1 VFVTADSAPPA
12 APSLTTQAVWLVT
25 AKILGFACTFAV
37 PLLLARVLSLVEFGL
52 YKQAFLVVATAQAIL
67 PLGVGL
73 SAFYFLARERER
85 QPAVVLNILLYHVVA
100 AVTASLAITAWPG
113 VLTTLL
119 GDASLVP
126 HAPLMGLVILLWVPS
141 SFLETV
147 ATAHQEV
154 RLSTIFIVAA
164 QMTRGVAMI
173 LATLWFGS
181 IAALL
186 YAAVLQG
193 VVQLIILVWYLR
205 SRFGRFWRE
214 FDWPLMRTQMA
225 YAMPFG
231 LAGLIYTLQT
241 DLHQYVVANAFGAA
255 AFAIYA
261 VGCFQL
267 PVTALLRDAVGSVMV
282 PRVTRLQQTHDRSEI
297 TRLIVRVMRKLSFI
311 YLPLYA
317 FLVVIGPVFIEALF
331 TSRFAASWPIF
342 LVNLTLLP
350 LAIVVNDPVLRA
362 YPEHRHFLLNLRLAT
377 LGLLLIALPPAV
389 VRFGMVGAIAAVV
402 MTVAIERTIS
412 TWRVARILGVR
423 RDELRPLID
432 VGRIAAAAAT
442 AALPSAWLRLALPG
456 YDALVVLAAC
466 ASAYFAFYIGAL
478 ILLKVPNVDEA
489 ELAQRQWARV
499 RRRLP
504 FAAQPS

>member
-1 VFVTADSAPPA
+1 VFVTAEPASPA
-12 APSLTTQAVWLVT
+12 APSLTTQAFWLVT
-25 AKILGFACTFAV
+25 AKFLGFGCAFAV
-37 PLLLARVLSLVEFGL
+37 PLLLVRVLSLVEFGL
-52 YKQAFLVVATAQAIL
+52 YKQAFLVIATAQAIL

-100 AVTASLAITAWPG
+100 AVAAAVALTAWPD
-113 VLTTLL
+113 VLRSVL
-119 GDASLVP
+119 GDAALIP
-126 HAPLMGLVILLWVPS
+126 YAPLVGLVILLWVPS

-164 QMTRGVAMI
+164 QITRGTVMIVATI
-173 LATLWFGS
+173 WFGS
-181 IAALL
+181 IGALL

-193 VVQLIILVWYLR
+193 VVQSIILVWYLR
-205 SRFGRFWRE
+205 SRFGRFWRD
-214 FDWPLMRTQMA
+214 FDWPLLRTQMA
-225 YAMPFG
+225 YALPFG

-241 DLHQYVVANAFGAA
+241 DLHQYLVAHVFGTA

-267 PVTALLRDAVGSVMV
+267 PVTGLLREAVGSVMV
-282 PRVTRLQQTHDRSEI
+282 PRVTRLQQSDDRSEI

-317 FLVVIGPVFIEALF
+317 FLVVAGPVFIEALF
-331 TSRFAASWPIF
+331 TRRFAASWPIF

-362 YPEHRHFLLNLRLAT
+362 YPEHRHFLLKLRLAL
-377 LGLLLIALPPAV
+377 LGILLMALPAGV
-389 VRFGMVGAIAAVV
+389 VRFGMEGAIGAVV
-402 MTVAIERTIS
+402 MTVAIERGIS

-423 RDELRPLID
+423 AADLRPLID
-432 VGRIAAAAAT
+432 VIRIAGAAAL
-442 AALPSAWLRLALPG
+442 AALAAAWLRMG
-456 YDALVVLAAC
+456 LVEYSAVSVLAAC
-466 ASAYFAFYIGAL
+466 AGAYFIVYIGAL
-478 ILLKVPNVDEA
+478 IGLRVPNGDEA
-489 ELAQRQWARV
+489 KLAQRQWARV

-504 FAAQPS
+504 FATQPS

>member
-1 VFVTADSAPPA
+1 
-12 APSLTTQAVWLVT
+12 
-25 AKILGFACTFAV
+25 
-37 PLLLARVLSLVEFGL
+37 
-52 YKQAFLVVATAQAIL
+52 VVATAQAIL

-85 QPAVVLNILLYHVVA
+85 QPAVVLNILLYHVIA
-100 AVTASLAITAWPG
+100 AVSAGLALIAWPG
-113 VLTTLL
+113 VLTRLL

-126 HAPLMGLVILLWVPS
+126 YAPLIGVVILLWVPS

-154 RLSTIFIVAA
+154 RLSTIFIVTA
-164 QMTRGVAMI
+164 QMTRGVVMI

-181 IAALL
+181 ILALL

-231 LAGLIYTLQT
+231 LAGLIYTFQT
-241 DLHQYVVANAFGAA
+241 DLHQYVVAHAFGAA

-267 PVTALLRDAVGSVMV
+267 PVTALLREAVGSVMV
-282 PRVTRLQQTHDRSEI
+282 PRVTRLQQTDDRSEI
-297 TRLIVRVMRKLSFI
+297 TRLIVRVMRKLSYI

-317 FLVVIGPVFIEALF
+317 FLVVVGPVFIEALF

-342 LVNLTLLP
+342 LINLTLLP

-362 YPEHRHFLLNLRLAT
+362 YPEHRHFLLKLRLAM
-377 LGLLLIALPPAV
+377 LGLLVMALPAGV
-389 VRFGMVGAIAAVV
+389 LRFGMEGAIAAVV
-402 MTVAIERTIS
+402 MTVAIERAIS
-412 TWRVARILGVR
+412 TWRVAAILAVR
-423 RDELRPLID
+423 RADLRPLID
-432 VGRIAAAAAT
+432 VGRIAAAAAG
-442 AALPSAWLRLALPG
+442 AALATASLRLVIDG
-456 YDALVVLAAC
+456 YDAVIVLAVCAC
-466 ASAYFAFYIGAL
+466 VYSAFYIGAL
-478 ILLKVPNVDEA
+478 IVLRVPNVDEA

-504 FAAQPS
+504 FATQPS